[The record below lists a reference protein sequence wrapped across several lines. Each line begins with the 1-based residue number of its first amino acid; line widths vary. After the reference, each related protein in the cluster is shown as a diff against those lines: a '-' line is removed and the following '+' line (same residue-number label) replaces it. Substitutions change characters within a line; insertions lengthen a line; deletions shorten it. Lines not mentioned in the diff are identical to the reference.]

1 MGKYI
6 KLHLNYVFNDLFII
20 CYLLTLALINI
31 GIVISSGID
40 LGYFHLDALREEFV
54 IEYLHQSLLIIEII
68 LTILLLFITNIISS
82 KANDYLMIYYVSNYK
97 MKFMHITSRLL
108 AIIFINL
115 LSFMIILLFFIVF
128 TSYFTP
134 FSLDL
139 AFLVKINL
147 HILFQLFT
155 LEIILIFLNSLLG
168 HFLVLVIPIIIFWYI
183 KSLISVDLAVN
194 KLADYL
200 IRIVPA
206 FKLDIFEVSL
216 YHRIEEYIL
225 PLFILLILTI
235 FINVFKDC
243 K

>member
-20 CYLLTLALINI
+20 CYILTLALINI

-40 LGYFHLDALREEFV
+40 LGYFYLDALREEFV
-54 IEYLHQSLLIIEII
+54 IDYLHQSLLIIEII

-97 MKFMHITSRLL
+97 MKYTHITSRLL

-139 AFLVKINL
+139 AFIVKFNL

-155 LEIILIFLNSLLG
+155 LEIVLMFLNSLLG